1 MPKQTVNPKRHAK
14 QQPAKEQQEQTKLLK
29 HFIPS
34 SERREQGKLLRNAVP
49 REDQAIWKASPKR
62 KDPIEVLEESN
73 KGRIAELIP
82 IRYGRMMKSPFT
94 FFRGSAAI
102 MAMDLA
108 SAPVSGIQTQ
118 LCGDSHLLNFGAYA
132 TPERNV
138 IVDINDFD
146 ETLPGPWEWD
156 LKRLATS
163 FVLACRANDFD
174 AEVCREAARISARA
188 YRKAMRDFSE
198 MTALEV
204 WYSRM
209 DLDTYIAD
217 MKEKEFKQLASATIK
232 KVQRKSAREYYFP
245 KLTTEKDGR
254 FLFKDNPPLIYH
266 TEEQKERLFLEIAT
280 KGLEDYKETLN
291 EARHILLN
299 RYTLMDIAL
308 KIVGIGS
315 VGTYCAVLLLM
326 ADDHDPLI
334 LQVKEARNSVL
345 EPYVGKCKYAQQGQ
359 RVVEGQRL
367 MQSHGDIFLGW
378 ASGPRGRNFYFRQLK
393 DMKMSPVPELWT
405 PKRALE
411 VANSLGWVLARAH
424 ARAGDSAKI
433 SGYLGSKDVFD
444 NAIADFAEAY
454 ADQTELDFKALR
466 NAIREGRVEATA
478 TDR

>member
-1 MPKQTVNPKRHAK
+1 MDLESPKT
-14 QQPAKEQQEQTKLLK
+14 AKEK
-29 HFIPS
+29 
-34 SERREQGKLLRNAVP
+34 
-49 REDQAIWKASPKR
+49 
-62 KDPIEVLEESN
+62 
-73 KGRIAELIP
+73 
-82 IRYGRMMKSPFT
+82 
-94 FFRGSAAI
+94 
-102 MAMDLA
+102 
-108 SAPVSGIQTQ
+108 
-118 LCGDSHLLNFGAYA
+118 
-132 TPERNV
+132 
-138 IVDINDFD
+138 
-146 ETLPGPWEWD
+146 
-156 LKRLATS
+156 
-163 FVLACRANDFD
+163 
-174 AEVCREAARISARA
+174 
-188 YRKAMRDFSE
+188 
-198 MTALEV
+198 
-204 WYSRM
+204 
-209 DLDTYIAD
+209 
-217 MKEKEFKQLASATIK
+217 LASATIK
-232 KVQRKSAREYYFP
+232 KVQRKSTREYYFP

-254 FLFKDNPPLIYH
+254 VLFKDNPPLIYH
-266 TEEQKERLFLEIAT
+266 TTEQQERAFLEVAK

-291 EARHILLN
+291 EARHVLLN
-299 RYTLMDIAL
+299 RYTLMDVAL

-315 VGTYCAVLLLM
+315 VGTYCGVLLMM

-334 LQVKEARNSVL
+334 LQLKEARNSVL
-345 EPYVGKCKYAQQGQ
+345 EPYVGKSKHAQQGQ